1 MNERVTDLEVKVAFQ
16 ERHIAELD
24 EVVRTAVD
32 QIRRLEKELFE
43 LQRQTNLRE
52 GSTDLRDEEP
62 PHYGKL

>member
-24 EVVRTAVD
+24 EVVRVAVD
-32 QIRRLEKELFE
+32 QIRRLEKEFFE
-43 LQRQTNLRE
+43 LQRQMNTRE
-52 GSTDLRDEEP
+52 GGNDLKDEEP